1 MNQPATPSPDI
12 VVADNPAEGRYEIR
26 VDGDLAG
33 VAEYRDRGGRRI
45 FVHTVIDDAFAGRG
59 LGNRLAAGALDDAID
74 RGLPI
79 VPRCPF
85 IRAYLERHPEYQARI
100 KDGQGSA

>member
-1 MNQPATPSPDI
+1 MDVS
-12 VVADNPAEGRYEIR
+12 VADNAAESQYEIH
-26 VDGDLAG
+26 VDGALAG

-59 LGNRLAAGALDDAID
+59 LGNRLASGALDDAIT
-74 RGLPI
+74 RGLRV

-85 IRAYLERHPEYQARI
+85 IRAWLERHPEIRARL
-100 KDGQGSA
+100 DGVPGSG

>member
-1 MNQPATPSPDI
+1 MNRPPTPSPDI

-59 LGNRLAAGALDDAID
+59 LGNRLAAGALDDAIG

-85 IRAYLERHPEYQARI
+85 IRAYLERHPEYRTRI
-100 KDGQGSA
+100 AGAGD